1 MMGKKAEKKNESTQ
15 TSVDDPP
22 KIHSQSQIQSQ
33 KGSSEGGNVSVRL
46 GTPVLIPVKQVT
58 PLERPAKQGTH
69 APRKNIT
76 SARIRNPVETAAKA
90 KGQSLQRTN
99 DFKREKPKVTKRTNH
114 GSPPRNPPSNSFV
127 INFDCDKNMKTPED
141 ICKIKKITTGTSE
154 FEKILKEI
162 IEELLSDPTQLPP
175 LNHLLIQALV
185 SFVIDGIMN
194 YLERKTEKELTIKQ
208 KKMLTIVS
216 NITISSKLIT
226 GKVPTVPTLIIKYN
240 MKELMDYKGITPVA
254 ALVKQGFVKMLK
266 SLYAKTR
273 TVVDENLLRHE
284 L

>member
-1 MMGKKAEKKNESTQ
+1 
-15 TSVDDPP
+15 
-22 KIHSQSQIQSQ
+22 
-33 KGSSEGGNVSVRL
+33 
-46 GTPVLIPVKQVT
+46 
-58 PLERPAKQGTH
+58 
-69 APRKNIT
+69 
-76 SARIRNPVETAAKA
+76 
-90 KGQSLQRTN
+90 
-99 DFKREKPKVTKRTNH
+99 
-114 GSPPRNPPSNSFV
+114 
-127 INFDCDKNMKTPED
+127 MKTPED

>member
-1 MMGKKAEKKNESTQ
+1 MVGKKAEKKNESTQ

-185 SFVIDGIMN
+185 SFVIDGIM
-194 YLERKTEKELTIKQ
+194 I
-208 KKMLTIVS
+208 
-216 NITISSKLIT
+216 
-226 GKVPTVPTLIIKYN
+226 
-240 MKELMDYKGITPVA
+240 
-254 ALVKQGFVKMLK
+254 
-266 SLYAKTR
+266 
-273 TVVDENLLRHE
+273 
-284 L
+284 